1 MEASQPQ
8 LSRGVGLTSEADSHF
23 TCASDAKK
31 CRAHVPM
38 RELIRNIMS
47 QCLSGIHMTGATCDL
62 GLCGRPLAA
71 CPPRKQNISETSPGA
86 TARLSP

>member
-1 MEASQPQ
+1 MEAQ
-8 LSRGVGLTSEADSHF
+8 LSQGVGLSSEADSHF

-47 QCLSGIHMTGATCDL
+47 QCLSGIHMTGATCVL

-71 CPPRKQNISETSPGA
+71 CPPRKQNISETSPVA

>member
-8 LSRGVGLTSEADSHF
+8 LSQGVGLSSEADSHF
-23 TCASDAKK
+23 TYASDAKK

-47 QCLSGIHMTGATCDL
+47 QCLSGIHITGAICDL

-71 CPPRKQNISETSPGA
+71 CPPRKQNISETSPVA
-86 TARLSP
+86 TARLSH